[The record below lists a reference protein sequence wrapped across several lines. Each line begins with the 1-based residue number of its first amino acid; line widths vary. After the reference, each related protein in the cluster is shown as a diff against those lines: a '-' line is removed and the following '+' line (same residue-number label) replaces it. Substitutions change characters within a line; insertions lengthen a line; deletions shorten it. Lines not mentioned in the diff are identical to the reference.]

1 MTKILLDQNL
11 SFKIKKEIKD
21 IFSEVT
27 HVSDTRLSDTN
38 DLNVWNYAKINDYSI
53 ITFDADFIDIS
64 TIHGFPPK
72 IIWLRMG
79 NSTTFKI
86 IQIIRNNQLLITE
99 FISNHENGCLELY

>member
-1 MTKILLDQNL
+1 MIKILLDQNL

-21 IFSEVT
+21 IFSEVK
-27 HVSDTRLSDTN
+27 HVSDTRLSDTD
-38 DLNVWNYAKINDYSI
+38 DLNIWHYAKINDFSI
-53 ITFDADFIDIS
+53 ITFDADFVDIS
-64 TIHGFPPK
+64 TINGFPPK

-99 FISNHENGCLELY
+99 FISNNENGCLELY